1 MWRSQLP
8 LKELGGKNSQS
19 EKSKREQRLVY
30 PTNHNTSVFAPVLDI
45 AVVQERGAH
54 VPSKQTPAYNP
65 KKSEK
70 TVDGEVEVR
79 FEPDEAVQHDCDGE
93 GEDGEE
99 GGCHELLKG
108 KGMSMSSLR
117 WILRPDNVPRQKS
130 KASATCRASSGT

>member
-45 AVVQERGAH
+45 TVVQERRAH
-54 VPSKQTPAYNP
+54 VPSKQTPADDP
-65 KKSEK
+65 KQSEEA
-70 TVDGEVEVR
+70 VDGEVEVR
-79 FEPDEAVQHDCDGE
+79 FEPDEAVQYDSDGE

-99 GGCHELLKG
+99 GGCHELLEG
-108 KGMSMSSLR
+108 KGE
-117 WILRPDNVPRQKS
+117 
-130 KASATCRASSGT
+130 